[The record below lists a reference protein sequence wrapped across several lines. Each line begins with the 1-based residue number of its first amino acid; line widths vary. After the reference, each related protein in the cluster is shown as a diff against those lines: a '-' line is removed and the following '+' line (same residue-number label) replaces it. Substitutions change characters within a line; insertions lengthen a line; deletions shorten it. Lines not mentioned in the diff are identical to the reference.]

1 MSFRTP
7 TRALLMLSALLACA
21 FSTFSNRPQPE
32 RILDFH
38 SDITLQQDSSLLVTE
53 TITVNST
60 GTQMRHGI
68 YRDFP
73 TRYNDSLGNK
83 YVVGFEMLSALRD
96 GAEEHFR
103 VEDYA
108 NGKRIYLG
116 NANTLLPPGEHSYT
130 LTYHINRQLGF
141 FADHDE
147 LFWNVTGLGWGF
159 PVDHA
164 SATVQL
170 PSSIPSQE
178 VHLSGFTGPEHSR
191 QSELTTA
198 FSDGSYTFATT
209 RAFRPHEG
217 LTILLSW
224 PKGYVAPPTLS
235 QKLGYFFRDN
245 RDALLLAVG
254 LLAILVYYFFAW
266 SAVGR
271 DPVAGVVMPLYE
283 PPANL
288 SPGAMRYL
296 VEMGFDN
303 KTFAAA
309 ILDMAVRGYLR
320 ITQESKTYTLTLTGK
335 DASVLTAD
343 EKQIAAE
350 LFDART
356 QILLKQENHTVI
368 HAAQLAFSKWLKD
381 SEQHVYFVTNSR
393 YLIPPVALTFGIA
406 ILYFLHQPGEKIAPC
421 LFLGFWLTFWTI
433 GVSALFLGVYAC
445 WRDIILG
452 RNSTGTA
459 AAQAIFLTIFAIPF
473 LFGEAFGITMLART
487 ASVPIII
494 FLLASAIIHGVFV
507 HLMKAPT
514 FAGRRLLD
522 QVQGFKLFLS
532 AVDGDRLNR
541 ILPPEQSPAVFE
553 KFLPY
558 ALALNVEQAWAEKF
572 SGVLS
577 AAGTAPGSTGSE
589 YTPSFYSASS
599 MNGFSGSSFASS
611 FTSSFTTAI
620 ASSSSA
626 PGSGGGG
633 GSGGSGGGGGG
644 GGGGGW

>member
-1 MSFRTP
+1 MRSRFP
-7 TRALLMLSALLACA
+7 TRALLALCGLFACA
-21 FSTFSNRPQPE
+21 FSAFSARPQSE

-38 SDITLQQDSSLLVTE
+38 SDITLQEDSSLLVTE

-60 GTQMRHGI
+60 GAQMRHGI

-73 TRYNDSLGNK
+73 TTYLDPFGNK
-83 YVVGFEMLSALRD
+83 YVVGFEMLSAVRD
-96 GAEEHFR
+96 NADEHFR
-103 VEDYA
+103 VEDRA

-116 NANTLLPPGEHSYT
+116 DANTLLPPGQHSYT
-130 LTYHINRQLGF
+130 LTYRTNRQLGF

-159 PVDHA
+159 PIDHA

-170 PSSIPSQE
+170 PSSIPSGE
-178 VHLSGFTGPEHSR
+178 VQLSGFTGVEHSLK
-191 QSELTTA
+191 SDLTSA
-198 FSDGSYTFATT
+198 SSDGNYSFTATG
-209 RAFRPHEG
+209 AFRPHEG

-224 PKGYVAPPTLS
+224 PKGYVAPPTFS
-235 QKLGYFFRDN
+235 QKLNYFFRDN

-271 DPVAGVVMPLYE
+271 DPAAGVIMPLYE
-283 PPANL
+283 PPSGL

-320 ITQESKTYTLTLTGK
+320 ITQDSKIYTLTLTGK
-335 DASVLTAD
+335 NDSVLTPD
-343 EKQIAAE
+343 EKLIAAQ
-350 LFDART
+350 LFDGRT

-368 HAAQLAFSKWLKD
+368 NAARQSLSKSLKD
-381 SEQHVYFVTNSR
+381 SEERVYFVTNSR
-393 YLIPPVALTFGIA
+393 YLIAPIALTFAIA
-406 ILYFLHQPGEKIAPC
+406 ILYFLRQPGDKIFFS

-433 GVSALFLGVYAC
+433 GVSVLLLGVCAC

-452 RNSTGTA
+452 RTLTGTA
-459 AAQAIFLTIFAIPF
+459 LAQAMFLTLFAIPF
-473 LFGEAFGITMLART
+473 LFGEVFGITMFAHT
-487 ASVPIII
+487 ASIPIVV
-494 FLLASAIIHGVFV
+494 FLIAAAIVHGIFV

-514 FAGRRLLD
+514 FTGRRLLD

-532 AVDGDRLNR
+532 AVDSDRLNR
-541 ILPPEQSPAVFE
+541 ILPPEQSPGVFE

-577 AAGTAPGSTGSE
+577 AAGTAGSNGAA
-589 YTPSFYSASS
+589 YTPSFYSSASI
-599 MNGFSGSSFASS
+599 NGFSGASFASS
-611 FTSSFTTAI
+611 FSSSFTTAI

>member
-1 MSFRTP
+1 MRPRFS
-7 TRALLMLSALLACA
+7 TRAFLALSGLLVCA
-21 FSTFSNRPQPE
+21 FSAFSTGPQPE

-38 SDITLQQDSSLLVTE
+38 SDIILQEDTSLLVTE

-60 GTQMRHGI
+60 GNQMRHGI

-96 GAEEHFR
+96 NADEHFR
-103 VEDYA
+103 VEEYA

-116 NANTLLPPGEHSYT
+116 DANTLLQPGQHSYT
-130 LTYHINRQLGF
+130 LTYRTNRQLGF
-141 FADHDE
+141 FDDRDE

-159 PVDHA
+159 PIDHA

-170 PSSIPSQE
+170 PSSIPSGE
-178 VHLSGFTGPEHSR
+178 VHLSGFTGVEHSFE
-191 QSELTTA
+191 SDLTTA
-198 FSDGSYTFATT
+198 SSDGSYTFTAT
-209 RAFRPHEG
+209 RAFRGHQG
-217 LTILLSW
+217 LSILLSW
-224 PKGYVAPPTLS
+224 PKGYIARPTFS
-235 QKLGYFFRDN
+235 QKLNYFFRDN
-245 RDALLLAVG
+245 RDALLLIVG
-254 LLAILVYYFFAW
+254 FLVILVYYAFAW

-271 DPVAGVVMPLYE
+271 DPVAGVIMPIYE
-283 PPANL
+283 PPSGL

-320 ITQESKTYTLTLTGK
+320 ITQDFKAYTLTLTGK
-335 DASVLTAD
+335 GESVLTPD
-343 EKQIAAE
+343 EKIIAAQ
-350 LFDART
+350 LFDGRS
-356 QILLKQENHTVI
+356 QILLKQENHTVVN
-368 HAAQLAFSKWLKD
+368 AARQSLSKSLKN
-381 SEQHVYFVTNSR
+381 SEERIYFVTNSR
-393 YLIPPVALTFGIA
+393 YLIPPIALTFGIA
-406 ILYFLHQPGEKIAPC
+406 VLYFLTQPAQKIAAS
-421 LFLGFWLTFWTI
+421 LFLCLWLSFWTF
-433 GVSALFLGVYAC
+433 GVSALLIGVFAA
-445 WRDIILG
+445 WKEALQ
-452 RNSTGTA
+452 A
-459 AAQAIFLTIFAIPF
+459 AAFTISSTAKALFLSVFAIPF
-473 LFGEAFGITMLART
+473 LFGEAFGITMLAKT
-487 ASVPIII
+487 ASITFVV
-494 FLLASAIIHGVFV
+494 FLVCSGILHAVFF

-514 FAGRRLLD
+514 LAGRRLLD

-541 ILPPEQSPAVFE
+541 ILPPEQSPATFE

-558 ALALNVEQAWAEKF
+558 ALALNVEQAWAQKF
-572 SGVLS
+572 SGVLW
-577 AAGTAPGSTGSE
+577 AAGTAPGSNGAA
-589 YTPSFYSASS
+589 YTPSFYSGAS

-611 FTSSFTTAI
+611 FSSSFTTAI

>member
-1 MSFRTP
+1 MRPRLP
-7 TRALLMLSALLACA
+7 TRALLALSSLLACVFSA
-21 FSTFSNRPQPE
+21 FSARPQSE

-38 SDITLQQDSSLLVTE
+38 SDITLQEDSSLLVTE

-60 GTQMRHGI
+60 GNQMRHGI
-68 YRDFP
+68 YRDVP
-73 TRYNDSLGNK
+73 TRYSDALGNK

-96 GAEEHFR
+96 NADEHFR
-103 VEDYA
+103 VEDHA

-116 NANTLLPPGEHSYT
+116 DANTLLPLGQHSYT
-130 LTYHINRQLGF
+130 LTYRTNRQLGF

-170 PSSIPSQE
+170 PSSIPSGE
-178 VHLSGFTGPEHSR
+178 VHLSGFTGVEHSFE
-191 QSELTTA
+191 SDLTTA
-198 FSDGSYTFATT
+198 SPDGSYTFTAT
-209 RAFRPHEG
+209 RGFRPHEG

-224 PKGYVAPPTLS
+224 PKGYFAPPPFS
-235 QKLGYFFRDN
+235 QKLNYFFRDN

-254 LLAILVYYFFAW
+254 LLVILVYYFFAW

-271 DPVAGVVMPLYE
+271 DPAAGVIMPLYE
-283 PPANL
+283 PPSGL

-309 ILDMAVRGYLR
+309 ILDMAVRGYVR
-320 ITQESKTYTLTLTGK
+320 ITQESKTYTLTLTGNN
-335 DASVLTAD
+335 DSALTPD
-343 EKQIAAE
+343 EKLIAAQ
-350 LFDART
+350 LFDGRT
-356 QILLKQENHTVI
+356 QILLRQENHTVI
-368 HAAQLAFSKWLKD
+368 RAAQQAFSKWLKD
-381 SEQHVYFVTNSR
+381 SEQRVYFVTNSR
-393 YLIPPVALTFGIA
+393 YLIPPIALTFGIV
-406 ILYFLHQPGEKIAPC
+406 ILYFLHQPGEKAGAS
-421 LFLGFWLTFWTI
+421 LFLGFWLTFWTFA
-433 GVSALFLGVYAC
+433 VSVLLLSVYAR
-445 WRDIILG
+445 WRDAVSG
-452 RNSTGTA
+452 RSFSGA
-459 AAQAIFLTIFAIPF
+459 AFAQAIFLTIFAIPF
-473 LFGEAFGITMLART
+473 LFGEVFGIIMLART
-487 ASVPIII
+487 ASISIVI
-494 FLLASAIIHGVFV
+494 FLLAAATIHGIFV

-514 FAGRRLLD
+514 LTGRRLLD

-541 ILPPEQSPAVFE
+541 ILPPEQSPTVFE
-553 KFLPY
+553 RFLPY

-577 AAGTAPGSTGSE
+577 AASAAPGSNGST
-589 YTPSFYSASS
+589 YTPSFYSAAS
-599 MNGFSGSSFASS
+599 MNGFSSSGFASS
-611 FTSSFTTAI
+611 FSSSFTAAI

-626 PGSGGGG
+626 PGSAGGG

>member
-1 MSFRTP
+1 MPSRFP
-7 TRALLMLSALLACA
+7 SRALLILSSLLACA
-21 FSTFSNRPQPE
+21 FSAFSTRPQSE

-38 SDITLQQDSSLLVTE
+38 SEIALQEDTSLLVTE

-60 GTQMRHGI
+60 GAQMRHGI

-73 TRYNDSLGNK
+73 TRYTDSLGYK

-96 GAEEHFR
+96 GAEEQFR
-103 VEDYA
+103 VEDYS

-116 NANTLLPPGEHSYT
+116 NANTLLPPGQHSYT
-130 LTYHINRQLGF
+130 LSYRTNRQLGF

-159 PVDHA
+159 PVEHA
-164 SATVQL
+164 TATVQL
-170 PSSIPSQE
+170 LPSIPADQ
-178 VHLSGFTGPEHSR
+178 VHLSGFTGPEHSL
-191 QSELTTA
+191 QSDLTTA
-198 FSDGSYTFATT
+198 SLDGSYTFTATHGF
-209 RAFRPHEG
+209 RAHEG

-235 QKLGYFFRDN
+235 QKLNYFFRDN
-245 RDALLLAVG
+245 RDALLLALG
-254 LLAILVYYFFAW
+254 LLAILLYYFFAW

-271 DPVAGVVMPLYE
+271 DPAAGVIVPLYE
-283 PPANL
+283 PPSGL

-303 KTFAAA
+303 KTFAAG

-335 DASVLTAD
+335 DDSVLTPD
-343 EKQIAAE
+343 EKLIAAQ
-350 LFDART
+350 LFDGRT
-356 QILLKQENHTVI
+356 QILLKQENHTLI
-368 HAAQLAFSKWLKD
+368 RAAQQAFSKWLKD
-381 SEQHVYFVTNSR
+381 SEQRVYFVTNSR
-393 YLIPPVALTFGIA
+393 YLIPPIALTFGIV
-406 ILYFLHQPGEKIAPC
+406 ILYFLRQPSEKIGQS
-421 LFLGFWLTFWTI
+421 LFFGFWLAFWTFAVSMLLLSVYARWRDAVL
-433 GVSALFLGVYAC
+433 GGTFSGSAL
-445 WRDIILG
+445 
-452 RNSTGTA
+452 
-459 AAQAIFLTIFAIPF
+459 AQAIFLTLFAIPF
-473 LFGEAFGITMLART
+473 LLGEVFGIVMLART
-487 ASVPIII
+487 ASISIVI
-494 FLLASAIIHGVFV
+494 FLLAAAIIHGVFV

-541 ILPPEQSPAVFE
+541 ILPPEQSPATFE

-558 ALALNVEQAWAEKF
+558 ALALNAEQAWAEKF

-577 AAGTAPGSTGSE
+577 AAGTAPGSNGST
-589 YTPSFYSASS
+589 YTPSFYSTSS
-599 MNGFSGSSFASS
+599 MNGFSGSNFASS
-611 FTSSFTTAI
+611 FSASFTTAI

>member
-1 MSFRTP
+1 MRPRFS
-7 TRALLMLSALLACA
+7 TRALLALSALLACVFSA
-21 FSTFSNRPQPE
+21 FSARPQSE

-38 SDITLQQDSSLLVTE
+38 SDITLQEDSSLLVTE
-53 TITVNST
+53 TISVNST
-60 GTQMRHGI
+60 GNQMRHGI

-73 TRYNDSLGNK
+73 TRYSDSFGNK

-96 GAEEHFR
+96 DAEEHFR

-116 NANTLLPPGEHSYT
+116 EANTLLPPGQHSYT
-130 LTYHINRQLGF
+130 LSYRTSRQLGF

-170 PSSIPSQE
+170 LPSIPADQ
-178 VHLSGFTGPEHSR
+178 VHLSGFTGPEHSFK
-191 QSELTTA
+191 SDLTTA
-198 FSDGSYTFATT
+198 SSDGSYTFTAM
-209 RAFRPHEG
+209 RGFRPHEG

-224 PKGYVAPPTLS
+224 PKGYVAPPTFS
-235 QKLGYFFRDN
+235 EKLNYFFRDN

-254 LLAILVYYFFAW
+254 LLVILVYYAFAW

-271 DPVAGVVMPLYE
+271 DPAAGVIMPLYE
-283 PPANL
+283 PPPGL

-320 ITQESKTYTLTLTGK
+320 ITQEFKTYTLTLTGK
-335 DASVLTAD
+335 NDSVLTPD
-343 EKQIAAE
+343 EKLI
-350 LFDART
+350 
-356 QILLKQENHTVI
+356 
-368 HAAQLAFSKWLKD
+368 AAQLFDGRTEILLRPENHIVINAAQKSFSKSLKD
-381 SEQHVYFVTNSR
+381 SEERVYFVTNSR
-393 YLIPPVALTFGIA
+393 YLIPPIALTVGIV
-406 ILYFLHQPGEKIAPC
+406 ILYFLHQTGQKAGAS
-421 LFLGFWLTFWTI
+421 LFLGFWLAFWTFA
-433 GVSALFLGVYAC
+433 VSMLFLSVYAR
-445 WRDIILG
+445 WRDVFLG
-452 RNSTGTA
+452 GTFSGTA
-459 AAQAIFLTIFAIPF
+459 FAQAIFLTLFSIPF
-473 LFGEAFGITMLART
+473 LGGEVFGIIMLART
-487 ASVPIII
+487 ASISIVF
-494 FLLASAIIHGVFV
+494 FLLVAGIIHGTFV

-541 ILPPEQSPAVFE
+541 ILPPEQSPATFE
-553 KFLPY
+553 RFLPY

-577 AAGTAPGSTGSE
+577 TAGTAPGSNGAA
-589 YTPSFYSASS
+589 YTPSFYSAAS

-611 FTSSFTTAI
+611 FSSSFTTAI

>member
-1 MSFRTP
+1 MRPRFP
-7 TRALLMLSALLACA
+7 TRTFLALSGLLACVFSA
-21 FSTFSNRPQPE
+21 FSARPQSE

-38 SDITLQQDSSLLVTE
+38 SEIALQQDASLLVTE

-60 GTQMRHGI
+60 GNQMRHGI

-73 TRYNDSLGNK
+73 TRYTDSFGNK
-83 YVVGFEMLSALRD
+83 YVVGFEMLSAVRD
-96 GAEEHFR
+96 NADEHFR

-116 NANTLLPPGEHSYT
+116 DASTFLPAGQHSYT
-130 LTYHINRQLGF
+130 LTYRTNRQLGF

-159 PVDHA
+159 PIERA

-170 PSSIPSQE
+170 LPSIPSDQ
-178 VHLSGFTGPEHSR
+178 VHLSGFTGPEHSL
-191 QSELTTA
+191 QSDLNTA
-198 FSDGSYTFATT
+198 ASDGGYTFTAT
-209 RAFRPHEG
+209 RGFRPHEG

-224 PKGYVAPPTLS
+224 PKGYVAPPTFS
-235 QKLGYFFRDN
+235 QKLNYFFRDN

-254 LLAILVYYFFAW
+254 SLVILVYYFFAW

-271 DPVAGVVMPLYE
+271 DPAAGVIMPLYE
-283 PPANL
+283 PPSGL

-320 ITQESKTYTLTLTGK
+320 ITQEFETYTLTLTGRP
-335 DASVLTAD
+335 DSVLTPD
-343 EKQIAAE
+343 EKLIAAQ
-350 LFDART
+350 LFGGRT
-356 QILLKQENHTVI
+356 EILLKQENHTVI
-368 HAAQLAFSKWLKD
+368 NAARKSFSKSLKD
-381 SEQHVYFVTNSR
+381 SEERVYFVTNSR
-393 YLIPPVALTFGIA
+393 YLIPPIALTFGIV
-406 ILYFLHQPGEKIAPC
+406 ILYFLQQSGEKIGQS
-421 LFLGFWLTFWTI
+421 LFLGFWLAFWTFA
-433 GVSALFLGVYAC
+433 VSMLLLSVYAR
-445 WRDIILG
+445 WKDAVLG
-452 RNSTGTA
+452 GTFSGTA
-459 AAQAIFLTIFAIPF
+459 FAQAIFLTIFAIPF
-473 LFGEAFGITMLART
+473 LLGEVFGIIMLART
-487 ASVPIII
+487 ASISIVI
-494 FLLASAIIHGVFV
+494 FLLVAAMIHGIFV

-541 ILPPEQSPAVFE
+541 ILPPEQSPATFE

-572 SGVLS
+572 AGVLS
-577 AAGTAPGSTGSE
+577 AAGAAPGSNGAT
-589 YTPSFYSASS
+589 YTPSFYSAAS

-611 FTSSFTTAI
+611 FSSSFTTAI

>member
-1 MSFRTP
+1 MRQRFP
-7 TRALLMLSALLACA
+7 TRAFLALSVLLACV
-21 FSTFSNRPQPE
+21 FSTFSARPQLE

-38 SDITLQQDSSLLVTE
+38 SDITLQQDTSLLVTE
-53 TITVNST
+53 TITVNGT
-60 GTQMRHGI
+60 GNQMRHGI

-73 TRYNDSLGNK
+73 TRYNDPLGNK

-96 GAEEHFR
+96 NADEHFR

-116 NANTLLPPGEHSYT
+116 DANTLLPPGQHSYT
-130 LTYHINRQLGF
+130 LTYRTNRQLGF

-170 PSSIPSQE
+170 LPTIPAEQ
-178 VHLSGFTGPEHSR
+178 VHLSGFTGPEHSLK
-191 QSELTTA
+191 SDLTTA
-198 FSDGSYTFATT
+198 SSDGSYTFNAT
-209 RAFRPHEG
+209 RGFRPHEG
-217 LTILLSW
+217 LTILLTW
-224 PKGYVAPPTLS
+224 PKGYVAAPTFS
-235 QKLGYFFRDN
+235 EKLNYFFRDN
-245 RDALLLAVG
+245 RDALLLSVG
-254 LLAILVYYFFAW
+254 LLVVLVYYFFAW

-271 DPVAGVVMPLYE
+271 DAAAGVIMPLYE
-283 PPANL
+283 PPSGL

-303 KTFAAA
+303 KTYAAA

-335 DASVLTAD
+335 SDSVLTPD
-343 EKQIAAE
+343 EKLIAAQ
-350 LFDART
+350 LFDGRT

-368 HAAQLAFSKWLKD
+368 RAAQQAFSKWLKD
-381 SEQHVYFVTNSR
+381 SEQRVYFVTNSR
-393 YLIPPVALTFGIA
+393 YLIPPIALTVGIV
-406 ILYFLHQPGEKIAPC
+406 ILYFLHQPGEKVGAS
-421 LFLGFWLTFWTI
+421 LFLSFWLAFWTFA
-433 GVSALFLGVYAC
+433 VSMLLLSVYAR
-445 WRDIILG
+445 WKEAISG
-452 RNSTGTA
+452 RTFSGTA
-459 AAQAIFLTIFAIPF
+459 FAQAIFLTLFAIPF
-473 LFGEAFGITMLART
+473 LFGEVFGVIMLART
-487 ASVPIII
+487 ASISIVI
-494 FLLASAIIHGVFV
+494 FLLVAAIIHGIFV

-541 ILPPEQSPAVFE
+541 ILPPEQSPTVFE

-577 AAGTAPGSTGSE
+577 AAGSAPGSDGAT
-589 YTPSFYSASS
+589 YTPSFYSAAS
-599 MNGFSGSSFASS
+599 MNGFSGSNFASS
-611 FTSSFTTAI
+611 FSSSFTTAI

-633 GSGGSGGGGGG
+633 SGGSGGGGGG

>member
-1 MSFRTP
+1 MPFRLP
-7 TRALLMLSALLACA
+7 IRVLLALSTLLACA
-21 FSTFSNRPQPE
+21 FSTFSARPQSE

-38 SDITLQQDSSLLVTE
+38 SEIALQPDASLLVTE
-53 TITVNST
+53 IITVNST
-60 GTQMRHGI
+60 GAQMRHGI

-73 TRYNDSLGNK
+73 TRYSDSLGNK
-83 YVVGFEMLSALRD
+83 YVVGFEMLAALRD
-96 GAEEHFR
+96 NADEHFR

-108 NGKRIYLG
+108 NGKRVYLG
-116 NANTLLPPGEHSYT
+116 TADTLLPPGQHSYT
-130 LTYHINRQLGF
+130 LTYRTNRQLGF

-170 PSSIPSQE
+170 LSSIPVDQ
-178 VHLSGFTGPEHSR
+178 VHLSGYTGPEHSLK
-191 QSELTTA
+191 SELTTA
-198 FSDGSYTFATT
+198 SSDGSYIFTAT
-209 RAFRPHEG
+209 RGFRPHEG

-224 PKGYVAPPTLS
+224 PKGYVAPLTFS
-235 QKLGYFFRDN
+235 QKLDYFFRDN
-245 RDALLLAVG
+245 RDALLLAIG
-254 LLAILVYYFFAW
+254 LLAILLYYFFAW

-271 DPVAGVVMPLYE
+271 DPAAGVIMPLYE
-283 PPANL
+283 PPPGL

-296 VEMGFDN
+296 VEMGYDN

-320 ITQESKTYTLTLTGK
+320 ITQEFKTYTLTLTGK
-335 DASVLTAD
+335 STNILTPD
-343 EKQIAAE
+343 EQLIATE
-350 LFDART
+350 LFDGRT

-368 HAAQLAFSKWLKD
+368 HAAQQTFSKWLKD
-381 SEQHVYFVTNSR
+381 SEQRVYFVTNSR
-393 YLIPPVALTFGIA
+393 YLIPPVALTLA
-406 ILYFLHQPGEKIAPC
+406 VAALYFLRQPGDKIAAS
-421 LFLGFWLTFWTI
+421 LFLGFWLTFWTF
-433 GVSALFLGVYAC
+433 GVSVLFLRVYAC
-445 WRDIILG
+445 WRDLILG
-452 RNSTGTA
+452 RNSTGIAT
-459 AAQAIFLTIFAIPF
+459 AQALFLTIFAIPF
-473 LFGEAFGITMLART
+473 LFGEVFGVTMLART
-487 ASVPIII
+487 ASISIVV
-494 FLLASAIIHGVFV
+494 FLLAAAIIHGIFV

-532 AVDGDRLNR
+532 SVDGDRLNR

-558 ALALNVEQAWAEKF
+558 ALALSVEQAWAEKF
-572 SGVLS
+572 SAVLS
-577 AAGTAPGSTGSE
+577 AAGTSPGSTGSA

-599 MNGFSGSSFASS
+599 MNGFSGSNFASS
-611 FTSSFTTAI
+611 FSSSFTTAI